1 MNYLIKRQKWANQ
14 FPEVNATPAEEIYV
28 ILYMLSLFQINKSYP
43 VIRMSHYA
51 IKYFNEY
58 FTGRRELVSH
68 SITKVLEGIKR
79 LSGYTENPKSPLSSS
94 DLKRAFQY
102 LGGVEMNLTNSRLM
116 MILVLSFM
124 GFLRFSEL
132 SNLKRSDFILHNTHM
147 SIFIEKS
154 KTDIYRKGHLLHL
167 ARLNLNLCPLDL
179 TKRYFV
185 LAGIDKQCDKYIF
198 RGIENTKNGQKLRK
212 FDKPL
217 SYTTVRGYVLD
228 LLANIGL
235 DPKKFELHSLGSGS
249 ASAAA
254 NLGVNDR
261 LFKKHG
267 SEGRTQS
274 EGQLRSRRY
283 RIKTFSIKESRPLVI
298 APTLKCTRLNYHEKQ
313 CF

>member
-1 MNYLIKRQKWANQ
+1 MNYFIKWQKWTNQ
-14 FPEVNATPAEEIYV
+14 FPEVDATPAEEIYV
-28 ILYMLSLFQINKSYP
+28 ILYMLSLFQNNKSCP
-43 VIRMSHYA
+43 VIRMSYYA
-51 IKYFNEY
+51 IKYFNEF
-58 FTGRRELVSH
+58 FTGGRELRSH
-68 SITKVLEGIKR
+68 FITKVLEGVKW
-79 LSGYTENPKSPLSSS
+79 LSGYTENPKSPLSNS

-124 GFLRFSEL
+124 RFLRFSEL

-154 KTDIYRKGHLLHL
+154 KTDIYRKGHWLHL
-167 ARLNLNLCPLDL
+167 AKLNSNLCPLDL

-212 FDKPL
+212 INKPL
-217 SYTTVRGYVLD
+217 SYTTVRGQVLD
-228 LLANIGL
+228 LPANIGL
-235 DPKKFELHSLGSGS
+235 DPKKFGLHSLRSGG

-261 LFKKHG
+261 LFKKHDRWK
-267 SEGRTQS
+267 SDKVKDSYVHEDIES
-274 EGQLRSRRY
+274 KLSVSRN
-283 RIKTFSIKESRPLVI
+283 LG
-298 APTLKCTRLNYHEKQ
+298 L
-313 CF
+313 